1 MSSEC
6 ETVGS
11 FHRMIYDG
19 ELKRQLKT
27 RDRFIFYHS
36 YECLKLK
43 ESEPLFKLIFLSR
56 IKLWIELYEVL
67 PELEVPSITIHFL
80 FFFFPH
86 NILERNHI
94 FLLKFY
100 AERSFKPLS
109 ITLSVIKIF
118 LHSKLLYTYNC
129 YNIDSAAH
137 RRIFYIKIKTWTI
150 KQSDTNFKSISRIII
165 RY

>member
-1 MSSEC
+1 MSSGC

-80 FFFFPH
+80 FFSFSH

-100 AERSFKPLS
+100 AKRSFKPLF
-109 ITLSVIKIF
+109 VIKIF
-118 LHSKLLYTYNC
+118 LHSKLLYTCNC
-129 YNIDSAAH
+129 YIIDSAAH
-137 RRIFYIKIKTWTI
+137 RRIFYIKIKT
-150 KQSDTNFKSISRIII
+150 
-165 RY
+165 